1 MYEILK
7 LIQDT
12 PIDILEKNRHA
23 YEKVEFLAF
32 NHRGPGSIML
42 RHTDQPNADFH
53 FEPGSDGAVLM
64 PNQYGQHVDLLE
76 VSLEL

>member
-7 LIQDT
+7 QIQDT
-12 PIDILEKNRHA
+12 PIEILEKNRDA
-23 YEKVEFLAF
+23 YDKVEFLAF

-42 RHTDQPNADFH
+42 RHEDQPYANFH
-53 FEPGSDGAVLM
+53 FVPGSDGAVLM
-64 PNQYGQHVDLLE
+64 PDRYGQNVDLFE